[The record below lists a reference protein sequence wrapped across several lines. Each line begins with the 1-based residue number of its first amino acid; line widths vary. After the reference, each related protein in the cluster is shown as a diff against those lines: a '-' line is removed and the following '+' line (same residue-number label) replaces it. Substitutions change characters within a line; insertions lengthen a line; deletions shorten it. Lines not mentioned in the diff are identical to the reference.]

1 MQLKGLKEL
10 GKSEIVR
17 SVATLSVGSVV
28 SQLIPVLMSLVLA
41 RLYTPQNYGD
51 FGVFIN
57 CVGILAVFVCGRYDY
72 AIVRPER
79 EVDALNLMAL
89 AAFIAVGVSLL
100 TLAVFTVGTEL
111 KIASLADFPCK
122 YALPLML
129 LFMAAFQILSN
140 YALRHEKYKTITV
153 SNISKSIVQAL
164 VRTGLGLMH
173 RGTGLITGA
182 VAGWAGG
189 CMAYASEIRN
199 VGTLKRCFSWK
210 RIGQLAV
217 RYRDFPRYLMA
228 GNLLNVLSTNL
239 PVLLLAVFYAKEEI
253 GYFSMSISLLY
264 LPVSFISVA
273 LGQVFYKKASSCS
286 QEETN
291 HIAVHFLAFTIV
303 IGVLMFALLWVGGE
317 HMFVF
322 LLGQEWG
329 KVGLYSIC
337 LSPWLISV
345 LCLSPLAWIFDARDK
360 QKTEMGLNLVMFLSR
375 MAVILLGGYLRLSF
389 VAMLL
394 FYSSTGFLLW
404 MLEGYFIGRT
414 LQVRI
419 SVRWKVAVGGAI
431 LLMILLWL
439 LRIWWIFF

>member
-41 RLYTPQNYGD
+41 RIYTPQNYGD

-72 AIVRPER
+72 AIVRPKR

-217 RYRDFPRYLMA
+217 RYKDFPRYLMA
-228 GNLLNVLSTNL
+228 GNLLSALANNL
-239 PVLLLAVFYAKEEI
+239 PVLILAAFYAKETI
-253 GYFSMSISLLY
+253 GYFSMALALLY
-264 LPVSFISVA
+264 LPVSYIGVSI
-273 LGQVFYKKASSCS
+273 GQVFYKKASVW
-286 QEETN
+286 QTEATN
-291 HIAVHFLAFTIV
+291 RLARQFFLFSAVLAI
-303 IGVLMFALLWVGGE
+303 LMFVVLLTGGQAL
-317 HMFVF
+317 FRF
-322 LLGQEWG
+322 LLGEQWG
-329 KVGLYSIC
+329 TVGLYSIY
-337 LSPWLISV
+337 LSPWLMLVFCI
-345 LCLSPLAWIFDARDK
+345 LPLGWIFDARDK
-360 QKTEMGLNLVMFLSR
+360 QKTEMLIKLLSFFVR
-375 MAVILLGGYLRLSF
+375 ITVVFCGGYLGF
-389 VAMLL
+389 PFTKILL
-394 FYSSTGFLLW
+394 FYSISGILLCL
-404 MLEGYFIGRT
+404 LEGYFIYKT
-414 LQVRI
+414 LQMKTSMWTKTVFFAVLALVL
-419 SVRWKVAVGGAI
+419 SVW
-431 LLMILLWL
+431 M
-439 LRIWWIFF
+439 LRICM